1 MRFTWDEKKRNINL
15 KQHGF
20 DFADAPPVFDSL
32 TYTYEDDRFNYGE
45 QRFVTL
51 GTLKGVI
58 VSIVHTETP
67 RHIHIIS
74 FRKGTRHEQVIYYQ
88 NI

>member
-1 MRFTWDEKKRNINL
+1 MRFTWDEKKRNLNL
-15 KQHGF
+15 QQHGF
-20 DFADAPPVFDSL
+20 DFADALPVFGGL

-51 GTLKGVI
+51 GMLQGVV

-67 RHIHIIS
+67 RRIHIIS
-74 FRKGTRHEQVIYYQ
+74 FRKATRHEQIIYYQ

>member
-1 MRFTWDEKKRNINL
+1 MKFTWDEKKRNINL

-20 DFADAPPVFDSL
+20 DFTDVLPVFDGL
-32 TYTYEDDRFNYGE
+32 TYTYEDDRFNYNE

-67 RHIHIIS
+67 RRIHIIS
-74 FRKGTRHEQVIYYQ
+74 FRKATRNEQIVYYQ